1 MCYAGIKAETSTVP
15 TSCVTTVSTQKR
27 LSGIEALRGIA
38 ATAVVF
44 SHAARHVDKAFG
56 APGLITA
63 FQAGHAGVDLF
74 FVLSGFIIL
83 FVHRR
88 DIGQPGRLQHYL
100 GRRFNRVMPLYW
112 LVLALTIGMSVA
124 GRHDAPSLLWLL
136 WSAALLPSLSE
147 PLLGIAWTLQ
157 FEVVF
162 YAAFAVLIVSR
173 GTGLA
178 LLAVWFAWIV
188 AAALGLDST
197 GVPGSLCGFY
207 GLEFFMGMGVAQLLS
222 RGHIPLPRLLA
233 GAGLALFAT
242 MMVLESAG
250 ILNGFGIVARFAY
263 GLPAALL
270 VLGVA
275 AAEQSGHL
283 QVPNWLRTL
292 GGASYSIYL
301 FQFVFIGTVW
311 QGWLKLGLDHQ
322 ASNLACFLVLASAAL
337 VGGILAARLVEQ
349 PLLRLMRGRRRALR
363 PQQA

>member
-1 MCYAGIKAETSTVP
+1 MP
-15 TSCVTTVSTQKR
+15 TACVTNILPSKR

-44 SHAARHVDKAFG
+44 SHAARHVDKAFE

-173 GTGLA
+173 GAGLT

-197 GVPGSLCGFY
+197 GVPGSLWGVY
-207 GLEFFMGMGVAQLLS
+207 GLEFFMGMSAAQLLS
-222 RGHIPLPRLLA
+222 RGHIPSPRLLA
-233 GAGLALFAT
+233 ETGLALFAT

-250 ILNGFGIVARFAY
+250 VLNGFGIAARFAY

-283 QVPNWLRTL
+283 QVPSWLRTL

-301 FQFVFIGTVW
+301 FQFVFIGIAW
-311 QGWLKLGLDHQ
+311 QGWLKVGLDHQ
-322 ASNLACFLVLASAAL
+322 ASNLTCFLVLASTAL

-349 PLLRLMRGRRRALR
+349 PLLRLMRGRRQALE

>member
-1 MCYAGIKAETSTVP
+1 MCGSPRPIRARTSDASVPQRYTTWSMCYAGIKAETFTLP
-15 TSCVTTVSTQKR
+15 TPCVTTVSTQKR

-124 GRHDAPSLLWLL
+124 GRHDAPSLPWLL

-173 GTGLA
+173 GAGLA

-197 GVPGSLCGFY
+197 GVPGSLCGFSDSKWLLTVV
-207 GLEFFMGMGVAQLLS
+207 GFVVSGGVVHVLDGAS
-222 RGHIPLPRLLA
+222 GHPCGWR
-233 GAGLALFAT
+233 ALG
-242 MMVLESAG
+242 V
-250 ILNGFGIVARFAY
+250 R
-263 GLPAALL
+263 GLP
-270 VLGVA
+270 
-275 AAEQSGHL
+275 
-283 QVPNWLRTL
+283 
-292 GGASYSIYL
+292 
-301 FQFVFIGTVW
+301 
-311 QGWLKLGLDHQ
+311 
-322 ASNLACFLVLASAAL
+322 
-337 VGGILAARLVEQ
+337 
-349 PLLRLMRGRRRALR
+349 
-363 PQQA
+363 

>member
-1 MCYAGIKAETSTVP
+1 MPPYVTSVL
-15 TSCVTTVSTQKR
+15 SSKR
-27 LSGIEALRGIA
+27 LSSVEALRGVA
-38 ATAVVF
+38 ATAVVL

-88 DIGQPGRLQHYL
+88 DIGQPSRLRHYL

-112 LVLALTIGMSVA
+112 LVLALSVGMSIA
-124 GRHDAPSLLWLL
+124 GRHDAPSLPWLL
-136 WSAALLPSLSE
+136 WSASLLPSVSE

-162 YAAFAVLIVSR
+162 YAVFAVLIINKGV
-173 GTGLA
+173 GLA
-178 LLAVWFAWIV
+178 LFAVWLAWIV
-188 AAALGLDST
+188 AAALGLDIT
-197 GVPGSLCGFY
+197 GVPGALCGFY
-207 GLEFFMGMGVAQLLS
+207 GLEFFMGMGAAQLLS

-250 ILNGFGIVARFAY
+250 VLNGFGVVARFAY

-275 AAEQSGHL
+275 AAEQSECL
-283 QVPNWLRTL
+283 QMPSWLRTF

-301 FQFVFIGTVW
+301 FQFIFIGTVW
-311 QGWLKLGLDHQ
+311 QGWLKVGLDRQ
-322 ASNLACFLVLASAAL
+322 ASNLACFLTLASAAL
-337 VGGILAARLVEQ
+337 IGGVLAARLVEK
-349 PLLRLMRGRRRALR
+349 PLLQLIRGRRQALE

>member
-1 MCYAGIKAETSTVP
+1 MTT
-15 TSCVTTVSTQKR
+15 CVTGVSSSQR
-27 LSGIEALRGIA
+27 LSSIEALRGIA

-56 APGLITA
+56 APELITA

-112 LVLALTIGMSVA
+112 LVLALTIAMSVA
-124 GRHDAPSLLWLL
+124 GSHGAPSLPSLF
-136 WSAALLPSLSE
+136 WSATLLPSLSE
-147 PLLGIAWTLQ
+147 PVLGIAWTLQ

-162 YAAFAVLIVSR
+162 YAAFAVLVVSR
-173 GTGLA
+173 GAGFA
-178 LLAVWFAWIV
+178 LLAVWFMCIV
-188 AAALGLDST
+188 AVALGLDST

-207 GLEFFMGMGVAQLLS
+207 GLEFFMGMGAAQLLN
-222 RGHIPLPRLLA
+222 RGHVPSPRLLA
-233 GAGLALFAT
+233 GAGLALFAAA
-242 MMVLESAG
+242 MVLESAG
-250 ILNGFGIVARFAY
+250 ILNGFGIAARFAY
-263 GLPAALL
+263 GMPAALL
-270 VLGVA
+270 VLGA
-275 AAEQSGHL
+275 AASERSGHL
-283 QVPNWLRTL
+283 RVPGWLQTL

-311 QGWLKLGLDHQ
+311 QAWLKVGLDRQ
-322 ASNLACFLVLASAAL
+322 ASNLACFLALVSAAL
-337 VGGILAARLVEQ
+337 AGGVLAARLVEQ
-349 PLLRLMRGRRRALR
+349 PLLRLMRRRRRALE